1 MVHLKKVG
9 DIYTF
14 LFYYCVVNNSSHDL
28 SDPISTLKYF
38 SSLIR
43 TIMIINESL

>member
-14 LFYYCVVNNSSHDL
+14 LFYYCVGNNSSHDL